1 MTKSVREK
9 ADSPR
14 ISLILLGAIA
24 FMVIADM
31 RVIDPLLRVIAS
43 EFRTS
48 VGYTAAIIS
57 AYTIPYGLFQLVYGP
72 LGDRIGKLKV
82 MTFAIA
88 FFAIGTVACAFAPSL
103 PILILL
109 RFLTGIFA
117 AGIIPLSLAYI
128 GDNFPY
134 TERQTAIGHYLSAL
148 MLGQILS
155 SSLGGIFGEFL
166 SWRDIFLLFGVA
178 SMGIAFI
185 FWQGTKQLSK
195 QYHLQ
200 PQKKEAKSGF
210 AFLKPYSQLINQ
222 PSARLVI
229 TTVFIEGFFLYGSF
243 GYMGAFI
250 RDRYHLPYII
260 IGALLSGFGI
270 GGLLYSASVKLLVRR
285 LGESGLVLVGGSL
298 VFICYLSISLFNS
311 WLLFIPGTIFSGL
324 GFYMFH
330 STLQTRAT
338 EMSPESRRTAVSLFA
353 FNLFLGQGIGAA
365 AIGRIVDSF
374 DYIPAF
380 IFSGI
385 AIVLLAIWFVN
396 KSRHFKN
403 ESWRSH

>member
-1 MTKSVREK
+1 MTKLLGEK

-31 RVIDPLLRVIAS
+31 RVIDPLLRVIAN

-155 SSLGGIFGEFL
+155 SSLGGIFGKFL

-185 FWQGTKQLSK
+185 FWQGTKQY
-195 QYHLQ
+195 QIQ
-200 PQKKEAKSGF
+200 PENKEAKSSF
-210 AFLKPYSQLINQ
+210 AFLKPYWQLITQ
-222 PSARLVI
+222 PSARLII

-243 GYMGAFI
+243 GYTGAFI
-250 RDRYHLPYII
+250 RDRYHLPYIV
-260 IGALLSGFGI
+260 IGVLLSGFGI

-298 VFICYLSISLFNS
+298 IFICYLSVSLFKT
-311 WLLFIPGTIFSGL
+311 WLIFIPGTILSGL

-338 EMSPESRRTAVSLFA
+338 EMSPELRGTAVSLFA

-365 AIGRIVDSF
+365 AIGRIVDNF
-374 DYIPAF
+374 GYIPAF

-385 AIVLLAIWFVN
+385 AIVLLAVWFVN
-396 KSRHFKN
+396 KSRQFQDK
-403 ESWRSH
+403 SWRSH